1 MQAQS
6 LLGSAR
12 ALDRRLDDLLS
23 ATVLAGDPAAW
34 DDAAVVRTTLTDVAE
49 QLRAGAPFPTGGDPA
64 PRDEAFVGLLAAL
77 DERDRPTP
85 ERVAA
90 ALDGGE
96 RALDRLRET
105 GRVEVAGSRVVVP
118 LGRDPAGSNWWALLE
133 YLRDSVADLAGKASR
148 VRGRV
153 VVDGADAALVAA
165 WDSVVERLD
174 ALETVLD
181 ETTANGRYAER
192 SVAAGDGPEQFVAWA
207 ADQFRSQQ

>member
-12 ALDRRLDDLLS
+12 LVDRRLDDLLS
-23 ATVLAGDPAAW
+23 AALLADDPAAW
-34 DDAAVVRTTLTDVAE
+34 NDAVVVREALTDVAE
-49 QLRAGAPFPTGGDPA
+49 QLRASAPFPTGGDPA
-64 PRDEAFVGLLAAL
+64 SGEEAFVGLLGVIA
-77 DERDRPTP
+77 ESGRPTP
-85 ERVAA
+85 EEVASTIE
-90 ALDGGE
+90 GGE

-105 GRVEVAGSRVVVP
+105 GRIEVADSRVVVP

-133 YLRDSVADLAGKASR
+133 YLRNSVADLATKASR

-153 VVDGADAALVAA
+153 VVDDAGASLVAA

-174 ALETVLD
+174 ALEAVLD

-192 SVAAGDGPEQFVAWA
+192 SVAAGDGPEPFVEWA